1 MADKI
6 VQIPNIGP
14 VKFPD
19 SMSDDE
25 ILKAIGNLL
34 EGSTAPAPA
43 PAPVSMGK
51 APESFGAKLMDSPVG
66 GFVRGLRDIPDAGA
80 QLITRGLEGIS
91 PAGSGMEEFFR
102 GERRRVEDIN
112 RQAELDYQRNW
123 RQGQMR
129 QGEIDVG
136 RVGGNIAGTLIPS
149 TAAVRVLGAT
159 TAPVRA
165 GAITGAIGGASQPV
179 ATPPSRDTTLS
190 DLVTGQ
196 QPQGMTTPQ
205 FFAEKVEQTGAG
217 TLFGA
222 GAGYGADKLSKLLFG
237 TKPPPMPMPGQPGVG
252 GAQVNVTT
260 TPTATVTGGGSTM
273 GAVGPDPSAGLTAA
287 QQAILGRGKEMGFR
301 TTPGQETGSRSL
313 QQMEARMQ
321 SNPFTSGPFN
331 TLTDANQKIL
341 NQATAKGIGVDAT
354 ELSNPILFKAQR
366 QISNVYN
373 KVGTPEVRKLDG
385 NTIQNGI
392 ELVDNAFEGLTTQP
406 FKSNI
411 FVKQLQDL
419 AVKGE
424 ATGNQLQ
431 SLSSK
436 IGKRAKNEMTTAM
449 GDRELG
455 SALFQIKEMV
465 DDALAQ
471 GLSAAE
477 KAEFQAARVNYRN
490 LMTIRSNQGVVN
502 PSTGNVSGLN
512 LASALTRKDPQGFVF
527 GQNQT
532 PMYEAARFAQ
542 AFKSIVGDSGT
553 ATRTMELSPLSM
565 MLAAPTN
572 IAARAYT
579 AQPTANLASRMQTG
593 IAPGTDAA
601 TQEMLRKM
609 FPQTGAAGLISLL
622 NQ

>member
-14 VKFPD
+14 VSFPE
-19 SMSDDE
+19 SMTDE
-25 ILKAIGNLL
+25 QIIKAIQSLQAPAAAPV
-34 EGSTAPAPA
+34 APAPT
-43 PAPVSMGK
+43 GK
-51 APESFGAKLMDSPVG
+51 APESFETKMMNSPVG

-80 QLITRGLEGIS
+80 QLITRGLEAIS
-91 PAGSGMEEFFR
+91 PAGSSLEQFAQS
-102 GERRRVEDIN
+102 ERRKVEDIN

-136 RVGGNIAGTLIPS
+136 RVGGNIAATLIPS
-149 TAAVRVLGAT
+149 TAAVRALGAVSL
-159 TAPVRA
+159 PFQA
-165 GAITGAIGGASQPV
+165 GAITGAIGGALQPV
-179 ATPPSRDTTLS
+179 AATP
-190 DLVTGQ
+190 
-196 QPQGMTTPQ
+196 GMTNPE
-205 FFAEKVEQTGAG
+205 FFAQKVEQTGAG
-217 TLFGA
+217 TVFG
-222 GAGYGADKLSKLLFG
+222 GLAGYGADRLSKLLFG
-237 TKPPPMPMPGQPGVG
+237 TKPPAMPMPGQPGVG

-260 TPTATVTGGGSTM
+260 TPTATVTGGGMTP
-273 GAVGPDPSAGLTAA
+273 GVVGPDASAGLTAA
-287 QQAILGRGKEMGFR
+287 QQSILGRGKEMGFR

-313 QQMEARMQ
+313 QQMEARME
-321 SNPFTSGPFN
+321 SSPFTSGPFN
-331 TLTDANQKIL
+331 TIKDANQKIL
-341 NQATAKGIGVDAT
+341 NRATAKAIGVDSA
-354 ELSNPILFKAQR
+354 ELSNPVLAQAQR
-366 QISNVYN
+366 QISNVYQQVASPQVK
-373 KVGTPEVRKLDG
+373 KVDG
-385 NTIQNGI
+385 NTIQTGI
-392 ELVDNAFEGLTTQP
+392 EIVDKAFEGLTTQP
-406 FKSNI
+406 FKNNI
-411 FVKQLQDL
+411 FVQQVQNI
-419 AVKGE
+419 AAKGE
-424 ATGNQLQ
+424 ASGNELQ
-431 SLSSK
+431 ALSSK

-455 SALFQIKEMV
+455 SALFQLKEMV

-471 GLSAAE
+471 GLSKE
-477 KAEFQAARVNYRN
+477 QQAAFQQARANYRN

-527 GQNQT
+527 GSNQT

-542 AFKSIVGDSGT
+542 AFKPIVGDSGT
-553 ATRTMELSPLSM
+553 ATRSMEVSPLSM

-593 IAPGTDAA
+593 VAPGTDAA